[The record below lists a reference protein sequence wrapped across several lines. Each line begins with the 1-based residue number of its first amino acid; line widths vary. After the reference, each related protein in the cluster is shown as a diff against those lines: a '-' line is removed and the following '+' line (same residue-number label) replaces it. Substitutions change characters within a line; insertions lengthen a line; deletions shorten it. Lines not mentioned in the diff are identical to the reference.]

1 MTEASWARPE
11 ERNEI
16 VDFCDLV
23 FSKAHCPHD
32 FTTLLPKLYSE
43 DGDGAAH
50 HFLLREDGRIVATIL
65 AYPVPVHVGGQ
76 TLLSLGVG
84 SVSTHP
90 RCRGRGFMQALLA
103 AVDDR
108 ARELGADFAVLSGQR
123 QRYEHFRF
131 VHAGYHLRGTLTPDN
146 VRHALRTVSCE
157 GYALAPMTQAD
168 VPAALALHTA
178 QPSFSERRKDA
189 FLDVLRSWNAR
200 PLALTRD
207 GAFIGYASAIP
218 GKDVCRVQEL
228 RLADEGDAPATLK
241 LLSNAYGALSLI
253 AAPWEAGRAARIAA
267 LCDDYAIVHNSC
279 VKFYRPA
286 RVAAAYAA
294 LGCGGDS
301 LTQTGFTLPLPLFIA
316 PVDRV

>member
-1 MTEASWARPE
+1 MTEASWARPQDK
-11 ERNEI
+11 NEI

-23 FSKAHCPHD
+23 FSKAHRPHD
-32 FTTLLPKLYSE
+32 FTTLLPRLYGAH
-43 DGDGAAH
+43 GDGAAH

-65 AYPVPVHVGGQ
+65 AYPIPVHVGGQ

-90 RCRGRGFMQALLA
+90 RFRGQGFMKTLLA

-108 ARELGADFAVLSGQR
+108 ARELGADFAVLGGQR
-123 QRYEHFRF
+123 QRYEHFRY
-131 VHAGYHLRGTLTPDN
+131 VHAGYQLRGTLSTDN

-178 QPSFSERRKDA
+178 QPGFCERREDA
-189 FLDVLRSWNAR
+189 FLDVLRSWDAS
-200 PLALTRD
+200 PFVLTKD
-207 GAFIGYASAIP
+207 GAFIGYASVVP
-218 GKDVCRVQEL
+218 GGDVCRVQEL
-228 RLADEGDAPATLK
+228 RLTDEGDAPAALK
-241 LLSNAYGALSLI
+241 LLSSTYGALSLI

-267 LCDDYAIVHNSC
+267 LCDDYGIVHNSC

-301 LTQTGFTLPLPLFIA
+301 LTQTGFSLPLPLFIA
-316 PVDRV
+316 PADRV

>member
-1 MTEASWARPE
+1 MTEASWARPQD
-11 ERNEI
+11 RDEI

-32 FTTLLPKLYSE
+32 FTTLLPKLYGAG
-43 DGDGAAH
+43 GDGAAH
-50 HFLLREDGRIVATIL
+50 HFLLREDGHIVATVL
-65 AYPVPVHVGGQ
+65 AYPVPVHIAWQ

-90 RCRGRGFMQALLA
+90 RCRGRSFLQTLLA
-103 AVDDR
+103 AVDDK
-108 ARELGADFAVLSGQR
+108 ARELGADFAVLGGQR
-123 QRYEHFRF
+123 QRYEHFRY
-131 VHAGYHLRGTLTPDN
+131 VHAGYQLRGTLTPDN

-178 QPSFSERRKDA
+178 QPSYCARREDA

-200 PLALTRD
+200 PVTLTLD
-207 GAFIGYASAIP
+207 GTFIGYASLIP
-218 GKDVCRVQEL
+218 GERVCLVQEL
-228 RLADEGDAPATLK
+228 LLADEGHAPAVLK
-241 LLSNAYGALSLI
+241 LLSGAYGELSLI

-267 LCDDYAIVHNSC
+267 LCEDYAIVHNNC

-286 RVAAAYAA
+286 RVAAALSA
-294 LGCGGDS
+294 LGCGGDA
-301 LTQTGFTLPLPLFIA
+301 LTQTGFALPLPLFIA
-316 PVDRV
+316 PADCV

>member
-1 MTEASWARPE
+1 MTEASWARPQDK
-11 ERNEI
+11 NEI

-23 FSKAHCPHD
+23 FSKAHRPHD
-32 FTTLLPKLYSE
+32 FTTLLPRLYGKG
-43 DGDGAAH
+43 GDGAAH

-65 AYPVPVHVGGQ
+65 AYPIPVHVGGQ

-90 RCRGRGFMQALLA
+90 RFHGQGFMKTLLA

-108 ARELGADFAVLSGQR
+108 ARELGADFAVLGGQR
-123 QRYEHFRF
+123 QRYEHFRY
-131 VHAGYHLRGTLTPDN
+131 VHAGYQLRGTLSPDN

-157 GYALAPMTQAD
+157 GYAIAPMTQAD

-178 QPSFSERRKDA
+178 QPSFCERREDA
-189 FLDVLRSWNAR
+189 FLDVLRSWNAS
-200 PLALTRD
+200 PFVLTKD
-207 GAFIGYASAIP
+207 GAFIGYASVVP
-218 GKDVCRVQEL
+218 GGDICRVQEL
-228 RLADEGDAPATLK
+228 RLADEGDAPAALK
-241 LLSNAYGALSLI
+241 LLSSTYGALSLI

-301 LTQTGFTLPLPLFIA
+301 LTQTGFSLPLPLFIA
-316 PVDRV
+316 PADRV

>member
-1 MTEASWARPE
+1 MTEASWARPQDK
-11 ERNEI
+11 NEI

-23 FSKAHCPHD
+23 FSKAHRPHD
-32 FTTLLPKLYSE
+32 FTTLLPRLYGE
-43 DGDGAAH
+43 GGDGAAH

-65 AYPVPVHVGGQ
+65 AYPIPVHVGGQ

-90 RCRGRGFMQALLA
+90 RFRGQGFMKTLLA

-108 ARELGADFAVLSGQR
+108 ARELGADFAVLGGQR
-123 QRYEHFRF
+123 QRYEHFRY
-131 VHAGYHLRGTLTPDN
+131 VHAGYQLRGTLSPDN
-146 VRHALRTVSCE
+146 VRHALRTVSSE

-178 QPSFSERRKDA
+178 QPSFCERREDA
-189 FLDVLRSWNAR
+189 FLDVLRSWNAS
-200 PLALTRD
+200 PFVLTKD
-207 GAFIGYASAIP
+207 GVFIGYASVVP
-218 GKDVCRVQEL
+218 GGDVCRVQEL
-228 RLADEGDAPATLK
+228 RLADEGDAPAALK
-241 LLSNAYGALSLI
+241 LLSSTYGALSLI

-286 RVAAAYAA
+286 RIAAAYAA

-301 LTQTGFTLPLPLFIA
+301 LTQTGFSLPLPLFIA
-316 PVDRV
+316 PADRV

>member
-1 MTEASWARPE
+1 MTEASWAGPQDK
-11 ERNEI
+11 NEI

-32 FTTLLPKLYSE
+32 FTTLLPRLYGA

-50 HFLLREDGRIVATIL
+50 HFLLREDGRIVATLL
-65 AYPVPVHVGGQ
+65 AYPIPVHVGGQ

-90 RCRGRGFMQALLA
+90 RCRGQGFMKTLLA

-108 ARELGADFAVLSGQR
+108 ARELGADFAVLGGQR
-123 QRYEHFRF
+123 QRYEHFRY
-131 VHAGYHLRGTLTPDN
+131 VHAGYQLRGTLSPDN

-157 GYALAPMTQAD
+157 GYALTPMTQAD
-168 VPAALALHTA
+168 VPAAFALHTA
-178 QPSFSERRKDA
+178 QQSFCERREDA
-189 FLDVLRSWNAR
+189 FLDVLRSWNAS
-200 PLALTRD
+200 PFVLMKD
-207 GAFIGYASAIP
+207 GTFIGYASVVP
-218 GKDVCRVQEL
+218 GKDICRVQEL
-228 RLADEGDAPATLK
+228 RLADEGDAPAVLK
-241 LLSNAYGALSLI
+241 LLSSTYGALSLI

-294 LGCGGDS
+294 LCCGGDS
-301 LTQTGFTLPLPLFIA
+301 LTQAGFSLPLPLFIA
-316 PVDRV
+316 PADRV

>member
-32 FTTLLPKLYSE
+32 FTALLPKLYSE

-178 QPSFSERRKDA
+178 QPSFCERREDA

-207 GAFIGYASAIP
+207 GAFIGYASVIP

-228 RLADEGDAPATLK
+228 RLADEGDAPAALK

-294 LGCGGDS
+294 LGCDGDS

-316 PVDRV
+316 PADCV

>member
-1 MTEASWARPE
+1 MTEASWARPQDK
-11 ERNEI
+11 NEI

-23 FSKAHCPHD
+23 FSKAHRPHD
-32 FTTLLPKLYSE
+32 FTTLLPRLYGEGS
-43 DGDGAAH
+43 DGAAH

-65 AYPVPVHVGGQ
+65 SYPIPVHVGGQ

-90 RCRGRGFMQALLA
+90 RFRGQGFMKTLLA

-108 ARELGADFAVLSGQR
+108 ARELGADFAVLGGQR
-123 QRYEHFRF
+123 QRYEHFRY
-131 VHAGYHLRGTLTPDN
+131 VHAGYQLRGTLSPDN

-157 GYALAPMTQAD
+157 GYAIAPMTQAD

-178 QPSFSERRKDA
+178 QPSFCERREDA
-189 FLDVLRSWNAR
+189 FLDVLRSWNAS
-200 PLALTRD
+200 PFVLTKD
-207 GAFIGYASAIP
+207 GAFIGYASVAP
-218 GKDVCRVQEL
+218 GGDVCRVQEL
-228 RLADEGDAPATLK
+228 RLADEGDAPAALK
-241 LLSNAYGALSLI
+241 LLSTSYGALSLI

-301 LTQTGFTLPLPLFIA
+301 LTQTGFSLPLPLFIA
-316 PVDRV
+316 PADRV